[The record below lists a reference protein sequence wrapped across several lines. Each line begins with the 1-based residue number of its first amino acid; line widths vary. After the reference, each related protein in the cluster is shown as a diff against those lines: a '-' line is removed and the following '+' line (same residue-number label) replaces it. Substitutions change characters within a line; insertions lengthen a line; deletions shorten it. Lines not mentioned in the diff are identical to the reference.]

1 MNNTTQQP
9 TQFINLFTAL
19 CAEIKEQSANSRTEI
34 MKTDNLDSWRVRDL
48 LPKGKSISDFTS
60 IAEAKAYLLK
70 RIDKKEAKRIATE
83 LAHLQTIEAAPEFT
97 GISISMEWK
106 RSQMWGSNP
115 KAEGRDGH
123 GYYLSGSISGCGY
136 DKGSTAVANVLNQSN
151 ALLKAL
157 YAAKEANVNIKNHEL
172 LGYGSGYGILP
183 RFEGGVGVSCYPAIF
198 NKIGFDFKTVASGK
212 TFDAYTVDRLP
223 VQVTA

>member
-19 CAEIKEQSANSRTEI
+19 CAEIKAQSNNTREAIINADS
-34 MKTDNLDSWRVRDL
+34 LDSWRFTEL
-48 LPKGKSISDFTS
+48 LPKGKKVTEFTT

-70 RIDKKEAKRIATE
+70 RIDKKEAKRIAAE

-106 RSQMWGSNP
+106 RSQMWGNNP

-123 GYYLSGSISGCGY
+123 GYYVSGSISGCGY
-136 DKGSTAVANVLNQSN
+136 DKGSTAVANVLNQSK

-157 YAAKEANVNIKNHEL
+157 YTAKEANVNTKNHEL